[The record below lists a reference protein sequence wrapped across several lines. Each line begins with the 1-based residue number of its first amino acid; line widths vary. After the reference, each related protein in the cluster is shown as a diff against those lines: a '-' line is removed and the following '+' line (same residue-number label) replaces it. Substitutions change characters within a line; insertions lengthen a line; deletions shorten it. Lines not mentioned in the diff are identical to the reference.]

1 MHETV
6 IDRVRRVM
14 EAVSMSQAAFA
25 EKVGLTPDKLSKS
38 LAGVRRFTSLDLA
51 LIAEVGGR
59 TVDWLLTGREPLRP
73 SFAARTT
80 APAAPR
86 RDRVADVADRFTA
99 AYEVLELL
107 GRPPKLPPLPSVRTD
122 LKRYVDQGE
131 RLAEDAVGILTAAD
145 DSRAVVDL
153 ETDVLITACAQKFG
167 VDVGVTRLP
176 HGVDGLTWQTDTFR
190 LILIGP
196 TETWTR
202 QRFTLAHELGHILA
216 RDAQELVVESHVAPG
231 RQKDLTEVRA
241 NVFASNLLMPAA
253 EVRGRFR
260 QMVDRYGGLT
270 DEGFSALVVGFKVS
284 PSALAARL
292 SHLQL
297 IDAKSA
303 LHYRGFTTEI
313 CHLLAGATDAFQ
325 RQLAW
330 AAAERFPVR
339 LVAALYK
346 CYAEG
351 ETTLRPLAA
360 LLGMDVDQLHDL
372 LDLAEPDTPEPEP
385 DAGDVGEAEEGD
397 LIFQP

>member
-1 MHETV
+1 MDETV

-14 EAVSMSQAAFA
+14 EAASMSQAAFA

-38 LAGVRRFTSLDLA
+38 LAGVRRFSSLDLA
-51 LIAEVGGR
+51 LIAEAGGR

-80 APAAPR
+80 AGSAPR
-86 RDRVADVADRFTA
+86 RDRVSDAADRFTA

-107 GRPPKLPPLPSVRTD
+107 GRPPKLPPLPSPRSD
-122 LKRYVDQGE
+122 LDRFVDQGK
-131 RLAEDAVGILTAAD
+131 RLAQDAVDVLTAAGE
-145 DSRAVVDL
+145 SRPVADL
-153 ETDVLITACAQKFG
+153 ETDVLITECAQLFG
-167 VDVGVTRLP
+167 VDVSVTRLP
-176 HGVDGLTWQTDTFR
+176 DGVDGLTWQTDAFR
-190 LILIGP
+190 LILVGP

-216 RDAQELVVESHVAPG
+216 RDAQDLVVESHVAPG

-241 NVFASNLLMPAA
+241 NVFASNLLMP
-253 EVRGRFR
+253 EPEIRHRFR
-260 QMVDRYGGLT
+260 QVTDRHSKLT
-270 DEGFSALVVGFKVS
+270 DEAFAKLVVAFKVS

-292 SHLQL
+292 SQLRL
-297 IDAKSA
+297 IDAQSA
-303 LHYRGFTTEI
+303 PHFRGLTTET

-339 LVAALYK
+339 LVAALYQA
-346 CYAEG
+346 YADG

-360 LLGMDVDQLHDL
+360 LMGMDVDQLHDL
-372 LDLAEPDTPEPEP
+372 LDPAEPDTPEPL
-385 DAGDVGEAEEGD
+385 AGEAEEGD
-397 LIFQP
+397 LVFQP

>member
-1 MHETV
+1 
-6 IDRVRRVM
+6 M
-14 EAVSMSQAAFA
+14 EAASMSQAAFA

-38 LAGVRRFTSLDLA
+38 LTGVRRFTSLDLA
-51 LIAEVGGR
+51 LIAEEGGR

-73 SFAARTT
+73 SFAART
-80 APAAPR
+80 AAGPLPR
-86 RDRVADVADRFTA
+86 RDCVSEAAGRFTA

-107 GRPPKLPPLPSVRTD
+107 GRPPKLPPLPSVRSD
-122 LKRYVDQGE
+122 LRRFVDQGKQ
-131 RLAEDAVGILTAAD
+131 LAQDAVSVLTATGTSGTVA
-145 DSRAVVDL
+145 DL
-153 ETDVLITACAQKFG
+153 ETDVLITACAQMFG
-167 VDVGVTRLP
+167 VDVAVTRLP
-176 HGVDGLTWQTDTFR
+176 DGVDGLTWQTESFR

-241 NVFASNLLMPAA
+241 NVFASNLLMPAH
-253 EVRGRFR
+253 EVRDRFR
-260 QMVDRYGGLT
+260 QVADRHGKLT
-270 DEGFSALVVGFKVS
+270 DDAFSTLVAGFKVS
-284 PSALAARL
+284 PSALTARL
-292 SHLQL
+292 TQLRL

-303 LHYRGFTTEI
+303 LRYRGFTTEI
-313 CHLLAGATDAFQ
+313 CHLLAGATDGFQ

-360 LLGMDVDQLHDL
+360 LLGLDVDALHDL
-372 LDLAEPDTPEPEP
+372 LDPAEPDTPEPA
-385 DAGDVGEAEEGD
+385 DSDVEEGD

>member
-1 MHETV
+1 MSDSV
-6 IDRVRRVM
+6 IDRVRRVI
-14 EAVSMSQAAFA
+14 EATSVSQAAFA

-51 LIAEVGGR
+51 LIAEAGGR

-73 SFAARTT
+73 AFAARTT
-80 APAAPR
+80 AGATPGR
-86 RDRVADVADRFTA
+86 GRVSDAADRFTA

-107 GRPPKLPPLPSVRTD
+107 GRPPKLPPMPFVRPGIE
-122 LKRYVDQGE
+122 RFVDQG
-131 RLAEDAVGILTAAD
+131 RQLAQDAVGVLTAAD
-145 DSRAVVDL
+145 GHRTVAGL
-153 ETDVLITACAQKFG
+153 ETDVLITACTQAFG
-167 VDVGVTRLP
+167 VDVAVTCLP
-176 HGVDGLTWQTDTFR
+176 EAVDGLTWQTDTFR
-190 LILIGP
+190 LILVGP

-231 RQKDLTEVRA
+231 RQRDLTEVRA
-241 NVFASNLLMPAA
+241 NVFASNLLMPAP
-253 EVRGRFR
+253 EIRDRFR
-260 QMVDRYGGLT
+260 RVADRHGGLT
-270 DEGFSALVVGFKVS
+270 VEAFSELVVAFKVS
-284 PSALAARL
+284 PSALSARL
-292 SHLQL
+292 SQLRL
-297 IDAKSA
+297 IDAKSEPA
-303 LHYRGFTTEI
+303 VHHRGLTTEI

-330 AAAERFPVR
+330 AAAQRFPVR

-351 ETTLRPLAA
+351 ETTLRPLAS

-372 LDLAEPDTPEPEP
+372 LDPAEPDSPEVAVSE
-385 DAGDVGEAEEGD
+385 VEEGD

>member
-1 MHETV
+1 MPESV
-6 IDRVRRVM
+6 IARVRSVI
-14 EAVSMSQAAFA
+14 EAASMSQAAFA

-51 LIAEVGGR
+51 LIAEAGGR

-73 SFAARTT
+73 AFAARTT
-80 APAAPR
+80 AAVVPGR
-86 RDRVADVADRFTA
+86 GRVSDAADRFTA

-107 GRPPKLPPLPSVRTD
+107 GRPPKLPPMPSVSPG
-122 LKRYVDQGE
+122 LKRFVDQGK
-131 RLAEDAVGILTAAD
+131 RLAQDAVGVLTAGDGPRTVAG
-145 DSRAVVDL
+145 L
-153 ETDVLITACAQKFG
+153 ETDVLITACTQVFG
-167 VDVGVTRLP
+167 VDIAITSLP
-176 HGVDGLTWQTDTFR
+176 ETVDGLTWQTDGFR

-241 NVFASNLLMPAA
+241 NVFASNLLMPEP
-253 EVRGRFR
+253 EVRDQFR
-260 QMVDRYGGLT
+260 QVADRHGRLT
-270 DEGFSALVVGFKVS
+270 VEAFSELVVAFKVS
-284 PSALAARL
+284 PSALSARL
-292 SHLQL
+292 SQL
-297 IDAKSA
+297 RLVDAKSA
-303 LHYRGFTTEI
+303 PHHRGLTTEV

-339 LVAALYK
+339 LVAALYT
-346 CYAEG
+346 CYADG
-351 ETTLRPLAA
+351 ETTLRPLAS
-360 LLGMDVDQLHDL
+360 LLGVDVDHLHDL
-372 LDLAEPDTPEPEP
+372 LDPAEPDTPEPSVS
-385 DAGDVGEAEEGD
+385 DVEEGD

>member
-1 MHETV
+1 
-6 IDRVRRVM
+6 
-14 EAVSMSQAAFA
+14 MSQAAFA

-51 LIAEVGGR
+51 LIAEAGGR
-59 TVDWLLTGREPLRP
+59 TVDWLLTGRDPLRP

-80 APAAPR
+80 AGAAPR
-86 RDRVADVADRFTA
+86 RGRVSDAADRFTA

-107 GRPPKLPPLPSVRTD
+107 GRLPKLPPMPSVRSD
-122 LKRYVDQGE
+122 LKRYVDQGKQ
-131 RLAEDAVGILTAAD
+131 LAQDAVGVLTAAD
-145 DSRAVVDL
+145 GPRTVAGL
-153 ETDVLITACAQKFG
+153 ETDVLITACTQTFG
-167 VDVGVTRLP
+167 VDVAVTRLP
-176 HGVDGLTWQTDTFR
+176 DTVEGLTWQTDTFR
-190 LILIGP
+190 LVLIGP

-216 RDAQELVVESHVAPG
+216 RDAQDLVVESHVAPG

-241 NVFASNLLMPAA
+241 NVFAANLLMPAP
-253 EVRGRFR
+253 EVRDQFR
-260 QMVDRYGGLT
+260 QVADQHGRLT
-270 DEGFSALVVGFKVS
+270 DEAFSELVVAFKVS
-284 PSALAARL
+284 PSALSARL
-292 SHLQL
+292 RQLRL
-297 IDAKSA
+297 IDTKSA

-313 CHLLAGATDAFQ
+313 CHLLAAATDAFQ

-346 CYAEG
+346 CYADG

-360 LLGMDVDQLHDL
+360 LLGMDVDQLHNL
-372 LDLAEPDTPEPEP
+372 LDPAEPNTPEL
-385 DAGDVGEAEEGD
+385 AGSEVEEGD

>member
-1 MHETV
+1 M

-14 EAVSMSQAAFA
+14 EAASTSQAAFA

-51 LIAEVGGR
+51 LIAETGGR

-73 SFAARTT
+73 SFAARTV
-80 APAAPR
+80 AGSAPR
-86 RDRVADVADRFTA
+86 RDRVSDTASRFTE

-107 GRPPKLPPLPSVRTD
+107 GRPPELPPLPSVRSD
-122 LKRYVDQGE
+122 LKRFVDQGQ
-131 RLAEDAVGILTAAD
+131 RLAQDAVDVLTAA
-145 DSRAVVDL
+145 AGPGTVADL
-153 ETDVLITACAQKFG
+153 ETDVLITACAQLFG
-167 VDVGVTRLP
+167 VDVAVTHLP
-176 HGVDGLTWQTDTFR
+176 DSVDGLTWQTDAFR

-202 QRFTLAHELGHILA
+202 QRFTIAHELGHILA

-241 NVFASNLLMPAA
+241 NVFASNLLMPAL
-253 EVRGRFR
+253 EVRDRFR
-260 QMVDRYGGLT
+260 QVADRHGRLT
-270 DEGFSALVVGFKVS
+270 DEAFSGLVVGFKVS

-292 SHLQL
+292 SQLRL

-303 LHYRGFTTEI
+303 PHLQGFTTEI

-339 LVAALYK
+339 LVTALYK
-346 CYAEG
+346 CYADG
-351 ETTLRPLAA
+351 ETTLRPLAS

-372 LDLAEPDTPEPEP
+372 LDPAEPDTPELA
-385 DAGDVGEAEEGD
+385 DSAVEEGD

>member
-1 MHETV
+1 
-6 IDRVRRVM
+6 
-14 EAVSMSQAAFA
+14 MSQAAFA

-38 LAGVRRFTSLDLA
+38 LSGVRRFTSFDLA
-51 LIAEVGGR
+51 LIAEAGGR
-59 TVDWLLTGREPLRP
+59 TVDWLLTGHAPLRP

-80 APAAPR
+80 VGSTPR
-86 RDRVADVADRFTA
+86 RDRVSDVADRFTA

-107 GRPPKLPPLPSVRTD
+107 GRPPKLPPMPCVRSD
-122 LKRYVDQGE
+122 LRRYVDQGK
-131 RLAEDAVGILTAAD
+131 RLAEDTVGILTAAD
-145 DSRAVVDL
+145 DSRGVADL
-153 ETDVLITACAQKFG
+153 ETDVLITACTQKFG
-167 VDVGVTRLP
+167 VDVAVTRLP
-176 HGVDGLTWQTDTFR
+176 DGVDGLTWQTEAFR
-190 LILIGP
+190 LILVGP

-216 RDAQELVVESHVAPG
+216 RDAQELVVESHLAPG

-241 NVFASNLLMPAA
+241 NVFASSLLMPAP
-253 EVRGRFR
+253 EVRDRFR
-260 QMVDRYGGLT
+260 QVADRHGRLT
-270 DEGFSALVVGFKVS
+270 DDAFSTLVVGFKVS
-284 PSALAARL
+284 PSALTARL
-292 SHLQL
+292 SQLRL

-303 LHYRGFTTEI
+303 LRYRGFTTEI

-360 LLGMDVDQLHDL
+360 LLCMDVDQLHDL
-372 LDLAEPDTPEPEP
+372 LDPVEPDTPELV
-385 DAGDVGEAEEGD
+385 GSDVEEGD

>member
-1 MHETV
+1 MNETV

-14 EAVSMSQAAFA
+14 ETASTSQAAFA

-73 SFAARTT
+73 SFAARTIAGST
-80 APAAPR
+80 LP
-86 RDRVADVADRFTA
+86 RDRVSDTASRFTE

-107 GRPPKLPPLPSVRTD
+107 GRPPELPPLPSVRSN
-122 LKRYVDQGE
+122 LKRFVDQGKQ
-131 RLAEDAVGILTAAD
+131 LAQDAVGVLTAAD
-145 DSRAVVDL
+145 ECRTVAGL
-153 ETDVLITACAQKFG
+153 ETDVLITECAQLFG
-167 VDVGVTRLP
+167 VDVAVTRLP
-176 HGVDGLTWQTDTFR
+176 EGVDGLTWQTNAFR
-190 LILIGP
+190 LILVGP

-216 RDAQELVVESHVAPG
+216 RDAQDLVVESHVAPG

-241 NVFASNLLMPAA
+241 NVFASNLLMPAP
-253 EVRGRFR
+253 EVRHQFR
-260 QMVDRYGGLT
+260 QLADQHSKLT
-270 DEGFSALVVGFKVS
+270 DEAFAKLVVAFKVS

-292 SHLQL
+292 SQLGL
-297 IDAKSA
+297 IDPESA
-303 LHYRGFTTEI
+303 LYFRRLTTEI

-339 LVAALYK
+339 LVASLYQ
-346 CYAEG
+346 CYADG

-360 LLGMDVDQLHDL
+360 LLGMNVDQLHDL
-372 LDLAEPDTPEPEP
+372 LDQAEPDPPEPV
-385 DAGDVGEAEEGD
+385 VGEAEEGD
-397 LIFQP
+397 LVFQP

>member
-1 MHETV
+1 
-6 IDRVRRVM
+6 
-14 EAVSMSQAAFA
+14 MSQAAFA

-59 TVDWLLTGREPLRP
+59 TVDWLLTGRDPLRP

-80 APAAPR
+80 AGAVPGR
-86 RDRVADVADRFTA
+86 GRVSDAADRFTA

-107 GRPPKLPPLPSVRTD
+107 GRPPKLPPMPSVRSD
-122 LKRYVDQGE
+122 LKRYVDQGKQ
-131 RLAEDAVGILTAAD
+131 LAQDAVGVLTAAD
-145 DSRAVVDL
+145 GPRTVAGL
-153 ETDVLITACAQKFG
+153 ETDVLITACTQTFG
-167 VDVGVTRLP
+167 VDVAVTRLP
-176 HGVDGLTWQTDTFR
+176 DTVDGLTWQTDTFR
-190 LILIGP
+190 LVLIGP

-241 NVFASNLLMPAA
+241 NVFASNLLMPAP
-253 EVRGRFR
+253 EVRDKFR
-260 QMVDRYGGLT
+260 QVADQQGRLT
-270 DEGFSALVVGFKVS
+270 DEAFSELVVAFKVS
-284 PSALAARL
+284 PSALSARL
-292 SHLQL
+292 SQLQL

-303 LHYRGFTTEI
+303 LHYRGLTTEI

-360 LLGMDVDQLHDL
+360 LLGMDVDQLHNL
-372 LDLAEPDTPEPEP
+372 LDPAEPNAPEL
-385 DAGDVGEAEEGD
+385 AGSEAEEGD

>member
-1 MHETV
+1 MPDSV

-14 EAVSMSQAAFA
+14 EAASMSQAAFA

-51 LIAEVGGR
+51 LIAEAGGR

-73 SFAARTT
+73 AFAARTT
-80 APAAPR
+80 AGATPR
-86 RDRVADVADRFTA
+86 RGRVSDAANRFTA

-107 GRPPKLPPLPSVRTD
+107 GRPPELPPMPSVRAD
-122 LKRYVDQGE
+122 IKRFVDQG
-131 RLAEDAVGILTAAD
+131 RHLAQDAVGVLTAAD
-145 DSRAVVDL
+145 GHRTVAGL
-153 ETDVLITACAQKFG
+153 ETDVLITACTEAFG
-167 VDVGVTRLP
+167 VDVAVTCLP
-176 HGVDGLTWQTDTFR
+176 EAVDGLTWQTDTFR

-216 RDAQELVVESHVAPG
+216 RDAQDLVVESHVAPG

-241 NVFASNLLMPAA
+241 NVFASNLLMPAP
-253 EVRGRFR
+253 EIRDRFR
-260 QMVDRYGGLT
+260 QVADRHGRLT
-270 DEGFSALVVGFKVS
+270 AEAFSELVVAFKVS
-284 PSALAARL
+284 PSALSARL
-292 SHLQL
+292 SQLRL
-297 IDAKSA
+297 IDAKSESA
-303 LHYRGFTTEI
+303 VHCRGLTTEI

-330 AAAERFPVR
+330 AAAQRFPVR

-346 CYAEG
+346 CYDEG
-351 ETTLRPLAA
+351 ETTLRPLAS
-360 LLGMDVDQLHDL
+360 LLGMDVDHLHDL
-372 LDLAEPDTPEPEP
+372 LDPAEPDSPE
-385 DAGDVGEAEEGD
+385 ADVGEVEEGD

>member
-1 MHETV
+1 
-6 IDRVRRVM
+6 
-14 EAVSMSQAAFA
+14 MSQAAFA

-51 LIAEVGGR
+51 LIAEAGGR
-59 TVDWLLTGREPLRP
+59 TVDWLLTGRDPLRP

-80 APAAPR
+80 AGAAPGR
-86 RDRVADVADRFTA
+86 GRVSDAADRFTA

-107 GRPPKLPPLPSVRTD
+107 GRPPKLPPMPSVRSD
-122 LKRYVDQGE
+122 LKRYVDQGKQ
-131 RLAEDAVGILTAAD
+131 LAQDAVGVLTAAAGP
-145 DSRAVVDL
+145 RTVAGL
-153 ETDVLITACAQKFG
+153 ETDVLITACTQTFG
-167 VDVGVTRLP
+167 VDVAVTRLP
-176 HGVDGLTWQTDTFR
+176 DTVDGLTWQTDTFR
-190 LILIGP
+190 LVLIGP

-241 NVFASNLLMPAA
+241 NVFASNLLMPAP
-253 EVRGRFR
+253 EVRDKFR
-260 QMVDRYGGLT
+260 QVADQHGRLT
-270 DEGFSALVVGFKVS
+270 DEAFSELVVAFKVS
-284 PSALAARL
+284 PSAMGARL
-292 SHLQL
+292 SQLRL

-303 LHYRGFTTEI
+303 LHYRGLTTEI

-360 LLGMDVDQLHDL
+360 LLGMDVDHLHNL
-372 LDLAEPDTPEPEP
+372 LDPAEPNAPEL
-385 DAGDVGEAEEGD
+385 AGSEVEEGD